1 MEMKQL
7 LVENATTEDFLRVKE
22 TFEKCI
28 QALIPEINRF
38 IYIREEKFE
47 ALTSYV
53 KKIVTDELITAGEF
67 IVEDTIKPL
76 DPKEAVP
83 EKYQAY
89 MTRLIGIIGK
99 IMIILESPD
108 THYKWLSVISKSQHA
123 ASLIELEDK
132 NLMIAFT
139 NTARTVKDLKMT
151 LHVPSEERQ
160 DKLQAIDFHYSP
172 ENDITFT
179 SCKLGAPVMEV
190 YLETTVNQEDPET
203 KEIKPVDGVHVITV
217 AYGDPGSMYHDIVLQ
232 LADLSSFKKMSVT
245 VRRYMEDN
253 PQLVEVK
260 SLEELKNAVFSMQAE
275 MNWYGVIESSQT
287 QK

>member
-53 KKIVTDELITAGEF
+53 KKLVTDELIAAGEF
-67 IVEDTIKPL
+67 VVEDTIKPL
-76 DPKEAVP
+76 DPKEAAP

-179 SCKLGAPVMEV
+179 SCKLGAPIMEI

>member
-1 MEMKQL
+1 MKQL

-53 KKIVTDELITAGEF
+53 KKIITDELIASGEF
-67 IVEDTIKPL
+67 VVEDTIKPL
-76 DPKEAVP
+76 DPKEAAP

-89 MTRLIGIIGK
+89 MTRLIGIISK

-217 AYGDPGSMYHDIVLQ
+217 AYGDPGSMYHDIILQ
-232 LADLSSFKKMSVT
+232 LADLSSFKKMSIT

-275 MNWYGVIESSQT
+275 MNWYGIIESSQT

>member
-53 KKIVTDELITAGEF
+53 KKIVTDELIASGEF
-67 IVEDTIKPL
+67 VVEDTIKSL
-76 DPKEAVP
+76 DPKESVP

-253 PQLVEVK
+253 PQLVEVQ

>member
-53 KKIVTDELITAGEF
+53 KKIVTDELIASGEF
-67 IVEDTIKPL
+67 VVEDTIKPL

-232 LADLSSFKKMSVT
+232 LADLSSFKKLSVT

>member
-1 MEMKQL
+1 MKQL

-53 KKIVTDELITAGEF
+53 KKIVTDELIAAGEF
-67 IVEDTIKPL
+67 VVEDTIKPL

>member
-1 MEMKQL
+1 MKQL

-53 KKIVTDELITAGEF
+53 KKIVTDELIAAGEF
-67 IVEDTIKPL
+67 VVEDTIKPL
-76 DPKEAVP
+76 DPKEAAP

-203 KEIKPVDGVHVITV
+203 KEIKPVDGVHVITL

>member
-53 KKIVTDELITAGEF
+53 KKIVTDELIASGEF
-67 IVEDTIKPL
+67 VVEDTIKPL

-179 SCKLGAPVMEV
+179 SCKLGAPIMEV

-217 AYGDPGSMYHDIVLQ
+217 AYGDPGSMYHDIILQ

-245 VRRYMEDN
+245 VRRHMEDN
-253 PQLVEVK
+253 PQLVEVQ
-260 SLEELKNAVFSMQAE
+260 SLEELKNAVFSMQDE

>member
-1 MEMKQL
+1 MKQL

-53 KKIVTDELITAGEF
+53 KKIITDELIASGEF
-67 IVEDTIKPL
+67 VVEDTIKPL
-76 DPKEAVP
+76 DPKEAAP

-89 MTRLIGIIGK
+89 MTRLIGIISK

-217 AYGDPGSMYHDIVLQ
+217 AYGDPGSMYHDIILQ
-232 LADLSSFKKMSVT
+232 LADLSSFKKMSIT

-275 MNWYGVIESSQT
+275 MSWYGIIESSQT

>member
-1 MEMKQL
+1 MKQL

-67 IVEDTIKPL
+67 VVEDTIKPL

-232 LADLSSFKKMSVT
+232 LADLSSFKKLSVT

>member
-1 MEMKQL
+1 MKQL

>member
-53 KKIVTDELITAGEF
+53 KKLVTDELIASGEF
-67 IVEDTIKPL
+67 VVEDTIKSL
-76 DPKEAVP
+76 DPKESVP

-253 PQLVEVK
+253 PQLVEVQ
-260 SLEELKNAVFSMQAE
+260 SLEELKNAVFSMQDE

>member
-53 KKIVTDELITAGEF
+53 KKIITDELIASGEF
-67 IVEDTIKPL
+67 VVEDTIKPL
-76 DPKEAVP
+76 DPKEAAP

-89 MTRLIGIIGK
+89 MTRLIGIISK

-217 AYGDPGSMYHDIVLQ
+217 AYGDPGSMYHDIILQ
-232 LADLSSFKKMSVT
+232 LADLSSFKKMSIT

-275 MNWYGVIESSQT
+275 MNWYGIIESSQT

>member
-1 MEMKQL
+1 MKQL

-76 DPKEAVP
+76 DPKEAVS

-232 LADLSSFKKMSVT
+232 LADLSSFKKLSVT

-275 MNWYGVIESSQT
+275 MNWYGIIESSQT

>member
-1 MEMKQL
+1 MKQL

-53 KKIVTDELITAGEF
+53 KKIVTDELIAAGEF
-67 IVEDTIKPL
+67 VVEDTIKPL

-232 LADLSSFKKMSVT
+232 LADLSSFKKMSIT
-245 VRRYMEDN
+245 VRRYIEDN